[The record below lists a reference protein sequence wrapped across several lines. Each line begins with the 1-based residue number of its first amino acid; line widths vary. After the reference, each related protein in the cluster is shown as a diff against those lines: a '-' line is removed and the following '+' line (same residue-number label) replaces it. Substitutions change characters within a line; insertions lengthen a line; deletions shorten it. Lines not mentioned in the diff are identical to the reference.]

1 MKSFRLQHFVDETKT
16 FVTEAITSIGRVS
29 QSWNMSSEKPG
40 AGYNYMTEEQG
51 AAVPPPYGMQ
61 PAQPGYPPAQP
72 GYPPAQPGYPPA
84 QPGYPQPV
92 MTQPAPMQTTNTT
105 VVVTQPAG
113 VILQQGMRDWNSGLC
128 GCFEDCYSLCMGL
141 FCPCILLCD
150 VSQRMGEGCC
160 FPTCCPGALVG
171 LRIKLRAQQ
180 NIQGSLCNDF
190 CVVQC
195 CGVCVLCQLSR
206 ELNHLGVH
214 Q

>member
-1 MKSFRLQHFVDETKT
+1 M
-16 FVTEAITSIGRVS
+16 
-29 QSWNMSSEKPG
+29 SEKPG
-40 AGYNYMTEEQG
+40 VGYNYMSEGQG
-51 AAVPPPYGMQ
+51 AAAPPSYGMQ
-61 PAQPGYPPAQP
+61 QPPPQQGYPPAQQ

-92 MTQPAPMQTTNTT
+92 MAQPAPMQSTNTT
-105 VVVTQPAG
+105 VVVTQPTM
-113 VILQQGMRDWNSGLC
+113 VLQQGMRDWSTGLC
-128 GCFEDCYSLCMGL
+128 GCFEDCYSLCMGW

-160 FPTCCPGALVG
+160 FATCCPGALLG

-195 CGVCVLCQLSR
+195 CGVCALCQLSR
-206 ELNHLGVH
+206 ELNHLGVS